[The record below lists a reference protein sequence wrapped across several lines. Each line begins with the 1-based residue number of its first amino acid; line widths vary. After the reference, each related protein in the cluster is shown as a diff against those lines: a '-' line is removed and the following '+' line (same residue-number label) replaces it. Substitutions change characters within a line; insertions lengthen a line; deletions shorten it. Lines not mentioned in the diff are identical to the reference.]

1 MATGARNGRGQYRR
15 TRESAARDMRAAE
28 LHGQGWTYQ
37 RIADELGMAGSGKAC
52 EAVQRAFASIPIE
65 GAEEAKRQDLERLDR
80 LIEKNWAV
88 LERGHVAYSNG
99 HVVRRRTGEYE
110 RHEDGSER
118 LDDKGKPIPVYE
130 DVLDDGPIAVHST
143 VILRLIEKRAKIFGY
158 EAPARSRVEIITPE
172 AIEANIARLE
182 SELAANDPAY
192 PGPS

>member
-80 LIEKNWAV
+80 LIEKNWAAM
-88 LERGHVAYSNG
+88 ERPHVAVSNG
-99 HVVRRRTGEYE
+99 RVVRRFVDLE
-110 RHEDGSER
+110 RDEDGIER
-118 LDDKGKPIPVYE
+118 LDADGKTIPVFE
-130 DVLDDGPIAVHST
+130 DVMDDGPVAAHST

-158 EAPARSRVEIITPE
+158 DAPVQSRVEVITPE

-182 SELAANDPAY
+182 SELAANDPAHT
-192 PGPS
+192 GPS

>member
-80 LIEKNWAV
+80 LIEKNWAA
-88 LERGHVAYSNG
+88 LERQHVTVSNG
-99 HVVRRRTGEYE
+99 RVVRRFVGLE
-110 RHEDGSER
+110 RDEDGIER
-118 LDDKGKPIPVYE
+118 LDADGKTIPVFE
-130 DVLDDGPIAVHST
+130 DVMDDGPVAAHST

-158 EAPARSRVEIITPE
+158 DAPIKSRVEIITE
-172 AIEANIARLE
+172 DVVDAEIARLTALVGE
-182 SELAANDPAY
+182 NDPDRSGAV
-192 PGPS
+192 

>member
-80 LIEKNWAV
+80 LIEKNWAA
-88 LERGHVAYSNG
+88 LERQHVTVSNG
-99 HVVRRRTGEYE
+99 RVVRRFAGLE
-110 RHEDGSER
+110 RDEDGIER
-118 LDDKGKPIPVYE
+118 LDADGKTIPVFE
-130 DVLDDGPIAVHST
+130 DVMDDGAIAVHST

-158 EAPARSRVEIITPE
+158 DAPVQSRVEVITE
-172 AIEANIARLE
+172 DVVDAEIARLTALVGE
-182 SELAANDPAY
+182 NDPDRSGAV
-192 PGPS
+192 